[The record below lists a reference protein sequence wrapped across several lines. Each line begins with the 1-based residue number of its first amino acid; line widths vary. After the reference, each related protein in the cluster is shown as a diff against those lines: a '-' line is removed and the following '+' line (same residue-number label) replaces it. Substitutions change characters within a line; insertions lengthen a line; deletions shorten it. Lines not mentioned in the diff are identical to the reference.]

1 MSKKLKKNEKLRL
14 KVGNIKIK
22 RDWGWGPEYM
32 IGCHKILNS
41 KKIDDYIIATGK
53 TVSLKEIIKNSFK
66 QLGLNWKNY
75 TIIEKKI
82 FRKFEI
88 KENYSNIIKLKN
100 NIKWFPRNDYL
111 DVIENL
117 LIYE

>member
-1 MSKKLKKNEKLRL
+1 MEKLYDNR
-14 KVGNIKIK
+14 
-22 RDWGWGPEYM
+22 
-32 IGCHKILNS
+32 
-41 KKIDDYIIATGK
+41 
-53 TVSLKEIIKNSFK
+53 
-66 QLGLNWKNY
+66 
-75 TIIEKKI
+75 KKI

-117 LIYE
+117 LIYEWKFESIEKIVRVFSEGGLRLRNIYKKSERKYASHNDNHSSIKQMKNI